1 MLIMSLRSIFQPH
14 QPIMNNTVEA
24 IGPLSCTKDG
34 IYLVGGGLS
43 GNAYIW
49 NVCKKTLNYLFFVLF
64 YILFFVVFL
73 KWKNN
78 NILIKKV

>member
-1 MLIMSLRSIFQPH
+1 MQITSLRSIFQPH

-49 NVCKKTLNYLFFVLF
+49 NVCKKTLNYLFFVFILYIIYLF
-64 YILFFVVFL
+64 

-78 NILIKKV
+78 NILIKKS